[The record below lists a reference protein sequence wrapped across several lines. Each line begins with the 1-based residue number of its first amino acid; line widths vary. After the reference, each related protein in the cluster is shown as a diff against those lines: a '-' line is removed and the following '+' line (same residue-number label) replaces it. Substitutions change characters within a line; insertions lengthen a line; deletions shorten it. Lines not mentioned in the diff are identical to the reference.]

1 MKTTIHRR
9 IEEIILA
16 AVNSIPH
23 TSPIEVREDVFALPE
38 ELDVSEL
45 ALAPSLLRLAVNN
58 NVAPEGGYTANGY
71 GLLVLA
77 RKPYANYSFR
87 ERGVASSVSLPWATK
102 PGSTDFVSVP
112 NLRPIHGY
120 WNAFPTATEMGENM
134 SALHRNYTLREPD
147 KTSHCSVKVDL
158 KPWDCP
164 FTGGTGSFG
173 RPIATINT
181 LLKGY
186 GLPLLDTLA
195 GNEMLAK
202 ISTYLN
208 GERVVVSWLDDPI
221 SELYS
226 NETGRQTYPSCMKGC
241 DANYFE
247 LYDDLQSAGRLR
259 MLLVHKSSNTDSG
272 DHIGRALVWCGQN
285 PDDLYL
291 DRIYCP
297 TSPTSSDPRPDIVEA
312 IANFC
317 KAEGI
322 AKAVFDQTSRLIP
335 ALSLTALRVRCNNYE
350 YDAYPY
356 VDSLR
361 YLYHDGWIST
371 SSARGEYHLILNQTD
386 GRHEDQ
392 DEQEDLVVCA
402 CGNQY
407 PESETRY
414 SDARREHYHE
424 DEVSW
429 VDTANSFIPDDDI
442 VRINRT
448 AYDRERDDVVE
459 LHDGD
464 YALYEDVVELHD
476 GSYALIDDT
485 NELHDGSYA
494 LTSDT
499 VLLHDGAYALLEDA
513 VEITDGYFVLRED
526 DHENEDGTW
535 SVNP

>member
-58 NVAPEGGYTANGY
+58 NVAPEGGYTAIGY
-71 GLLVLA
+71 GTLVQA

-102 PGSTDFVSVP
+102 PGSTEFVSVP
-112 NLRPIHGY
+112 NLRPTPGH
-120 WNAFPTATEMGENM
+120 WNTFPTATEMGENM

-147 KTSHCSVKVDL
+147 KTSHCSVKSDL

-181 LLKGY
+181 LLKSY
-186 GLPLLDTLA
+186 GLPLLDTMA

-208 GERVVVSWLDDPI
+208 GERVVVSWLDEPI
-221 SELYS
+221 SGLYS
-226 NETGRQTYPSCMKGC
+226 QEETGRQQDFTSCMTGC
-241 DANYFE
+241 DAHYFE
-247 LYDDLQSAGRLR
+247 LYDDLQRAGHLR
-259 MLLVHKSSNTDSG
+259 MLLVHKASNTDSG

-297 TSPTSSDPRPDIVEA
+297 RSSTSSDPRPDIVEA

-322 AKAVFDQTSRLIP
+322 VKAVFEQTSRLIP
-335 ALSLTALRVRCNNYE
+335 ALTLATLRVRCNNYE

-361 YLYHDGWIST
+361 YLYRDGWIST
-371 SSARGEYHLILNQTD
+371 SSARGEYHRVLNQTD
-386 GRHEDQ
+386 GRYEGQ
-392 DEQEDLVVCA
+392 DEQEDLVLCA

-414 SDARREHYHE
+414 SDARDGHYHE

-429 VDTANSFIPDDDI
+429 VCTSNSYIPCDDI
-442 VRINRT
+442 VHINRT
-448 AYDRERDDVVE
+448 DYDRERDNVVE

-464 YALYEDVVELHD
+464 YALER
-476 GSYALIDDT
+476 
-485 NELHDGSYA
+485 
-494 LTSDT
+494 
-499 VLLHDGAYALLEDA
+499 DA
-513 VEITDGYFVLRED
+513 VELPNGDFVLRED
-526 DHENEDGTW
+526 AHENKDGTW

>member
-45 ALAPSLLRLAVNN
+45 ALTPSLLRLAVNN
-58 NVAPEGGYTANGY
+58 NVAPEAGYTAIGY
-71 GLLVLA
+71 GILVLP
-77 RKPYANYSFR
+77 RKFYVTYSFR
-87 ERGVASSVSLPWATK
+87 ERGVASSVSFPWVTK
-102 PGSTDFVSVP
+102 PGSFEFVDVP
-112 NLRPIHGY
+112 GLRPSVGY
-120 WNAFPTATEMGENM
+120 FNAFATATDMGEDM
-134 SALHRNYTLREPD
+134 STLHRSYTLREPD
-147 KTSHCSVKVDL
+147 KTSHCRAEVEVKG
-158 KPWDCP
+158 WDCS

-186 GLPLLDTLA
+186 GLPLLDTMA

-202 ISTYLN
+202 IATYLN
-208 GERVVVSWLDDPI
+208 GERVVVSWLDGPI
-221 SELYS
+221 SEIYS
-226 NETGRQTYPSCMKGC
+226 NESGRQSFPSCMKGC
-241 DANYFE
+241 DDNYFE
-247 LYDDLQSAGRLR
+247 LYDDLQRAGRLR

-297 TSPTSSDPRPDIVEA
+297 SSPTSSDPRPDIVEA

-322 AKAVFDQTSRLIP
+322 VKAVFDQTSRLIP

-361 YLYHDGWIST
+361 YLYRDGWIST
-371 SSARGEYHLILNQTD
+371 SSARGEDHIVLNQTD
-386 GRHEDQ
+386 GRYEDQ
-392 DEQEDLVVCA
+392 DDYDQEDLVMCA

-414 SDARREHYHE
+414 SDAREETYHE

-429 VDTANSFIPDDDI
+429 VGTSDSYIPNDDI
-442 VRINRT
+442 IRINGT
-448 AYDRERDDVVE
+448 DYDRERDDVVE
-459 LHDGD
+459 LPDGD
-464 YALYEDVVELHD
+464 YALERDTVELPNGD
-476 GSYALIDDT
+476 YAL
-485 NELHDGSYA
+485 ER
-494 LTSDT
+494 DT
-499 VLLHDGAYALLEDA
+499 VELPDGDYA
-513 VEITDGYFVLRED
+513 LRED
-526 DHENEDGTW
+526 AHENKDGTW